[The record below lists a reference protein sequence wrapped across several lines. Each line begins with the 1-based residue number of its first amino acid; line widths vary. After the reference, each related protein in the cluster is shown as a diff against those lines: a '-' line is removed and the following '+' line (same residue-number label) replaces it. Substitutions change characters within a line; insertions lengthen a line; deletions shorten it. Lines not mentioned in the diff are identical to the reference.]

1 MKKTKQAVCP
11 GCSRHCTADKVRC
24 KHGRAYFAKL
34 SDHNAK
40 EGKHPRTGLCRK
52 HKHKWERDVEQGG
65 MLWHMLSIS
74 RRIKKALHK
83 GDIAESQLLNALSE
97 SEKTQL
103 AEILRKMNGLL
114 AQE

>member
-1 MKKTKQAVCP
+1 MKKPKQAVCP

-34 SDHNAK
+34 IDHNA
-40 EGKHPRTGLCRK
+40 EENSDLQTGLRRK

-65 MLWHMLSIS
+65 VLWHMLCIG
-74 RRIKKALHK
+74 RRIKRALRRRE
-83 GDIAESQLLNALSE
+83 ITEPQLLNALSE
-97 SEKTQL
+97 SEKTQFL
-103 AEILRKMNGLL
+103 EILRKMNGTL